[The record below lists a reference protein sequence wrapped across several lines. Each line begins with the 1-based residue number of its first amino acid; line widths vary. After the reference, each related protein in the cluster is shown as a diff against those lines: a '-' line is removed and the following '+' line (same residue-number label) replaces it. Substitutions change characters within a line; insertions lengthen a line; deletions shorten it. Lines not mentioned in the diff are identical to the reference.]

1 MTVVCALPNVA
12 LLPCTKLESGEVT
25 LRFTPLLAVPLA
37 WTTTFP
43 DDVPLGTCTVIDIAL
58 QLTGLAVVPLNCTVL
73 APCVVPKPE
82 PLMVIANP
90 DPAVVADRL
99 VIVGEGSTVNGAPLL
114 LAPPTV
120 TTTFPV
126 LAPAGTGAT
135 ICVALQLVGVAT
147 VPLKLTVLDP
157 CVAPKFV
164 PVIVTEAPSAPE
176 VGDKLV
182 MFGAAT
188 TVKLTPLL
196 FTPLACTM
204 TLPVVAPLGTGTAID
219 VALQLVGVATVPL
232 KLTVLDPCVAP
243 KFVPVIVTEAPT
255 APEFGDRL
263 VTVGAATTVKLTP
276 LLFTPLA

>member
-1 MTVVCALPNVA
+1 MTQG
-12 LLPCTKLESGEVT
+12 LE
-25 LRFTPLLAVPLA
+25 
-37 WTTTFP
+37 
-43 DDVPLGTCTVIDIAL
+43 PLGTCTVIVVAL
-58 QLTGLAVVPLNCTVL
+58 QLTGIAVVPLNCTVL
-73 APCVVPKPE
+73 APCVAPKPV

-90 DPAVVADRL
+90 DAAVVADRL

-126 LAPAGTGAT
+126 LAPAGTGVT
-135 ICVALQLVGVAT
+135 ICVALQLVGVAR

-182 MFGAAT
+182 MFGAAS

-196 FTPLACTM
+196 FTPLA
-204 TLPVVAPLGTGTAID
+204 
-219 VALQLVGVATVPL
+219 
-232 KLTVLDPCVAP
+232 
-243 KFVPVIVTEAPT
+243 
-255 APEFGDRL
+255 
-263 VTVGAATTVKLTP
+263 
-276 LLFTPLA
+276 